1 LEVLDLFFGLL
12 LFISGAVLG
21 AFSNILKD
29 LILTP
34 YENWKGKRYIRIEN
48 HESLKSLI
56 EGFCSDWELL
66 KCCTLPFVNIR
77 GDLIETSRE
86 IHSLI
91 AKNEKDFE
99 SDVSDSIR
107 EICRKFIVV
116 SSQLP
121 DSDDAAW
128 SNHIEGDVDSICG
141 DFKKASNRL

>member
-1 LEVLDLFFGLL
+1 MEVPDLFFGLL
-12 LFISGAVLG
+12 LFISGVVLG

-34 YENWKGKRYIRIEN
+34 YENWKGRGCIRIEN

-66 KCCTLPFVNIR
+66 KCHTLPSINIR

-107 EICRKFIVV
+107 EICRKFIVT

-121 DSDDAAW
+121 DSDDAVW
-128 SNHIEGDVDSICG
+128 SNYIEGDVDSICG

>member
-1 LEVLDLFFGLL
+1 
-12 LFISGAVLG
+12 VLG
-21 AFSNILKD
+21 VFSNILKD

-66 KCCTLPFVNIR
+66 KCHTLPSVNIR

-107 EICRKFIVV
+107 EICRKFIVA

-121 DSDDAAW
+121 DSDDAVW

>member
-1 LEVLDLFFGLL
+1 MEVPDLFFGLL
-12 LFISGAVLG
+12 LFISGVVLG

-34 YENWKGKRYIRIEN
+34 YENWKGKRYIRMEN

-66 KCCTLPFVNIR
+66 KCCTIPFVNIR

-86 IHSLI
+86 IYGLI
-91 AKNEKDFE
+91 IKNK
-99 SDVSDSIR
+99 R
-107 EICRKFIVV
+107 
-116 SSQLP
+116 
-121 DSDDAAW
+121 
-128 SNHIEGDVDSICG
+128 

>member
-1 LEVLDLFFGLL
+1 MEVPDL
-12 LFISGAVLG
+12 LFGISLLIVGVVLG

-34 YENWKGKRYIRIEN
+34 YESWKGKKYIRIEN

-66 KCCTLPFVNIR
+66 KCHTLPSVNIR

-86 IHSLI
+86 IHGLI

-116 SSQLP
+116 SSRLQ

-128 SNHIEGDVDSICG
+128 SNHVEGDVDIICG
-141 DFKKASNRL
+141 DFKKVSNRL

>member
-1 LEVLDLFFGLL
+1 M
-12 LFISGAVLG
+12 
-21 AFSNILKD
+21 
-29 LILTP
+29 
-34 YENWKGKRYIRIEN
+34 
-48 HESLKSLI
+48 
-56 EGFCSDWELL
+56 
-66 KCCTLPFVNIR
+66 
-77 GDLIETSRE
+77 IETSRE

-128 SNHIEGDVDSICG
+128 INYIEGDVDNICG

>member
-1 LEVLDLFFGLL
+1 MEVPDLFFGLL
-12 LFISGAVLG
+12 LFISGVVLG
-21 AFSNILKD
+21 AFLSILKD

-66 KCCTLPFVNIR
+66 KCYTLPFVNIG

-86 IHSLI
+86 IYGLI

-107 EICRKFIVV
+107 EICRKFIVA

-128 SNHIEGDVDSICG
+128 SNHIEGDVDDICE
-141 DFKKASNRL
+141 DFKKALNRL